1 MGGYEKLAEMMKA
14 LALPVRLQIVEALRE
29 EESCV
34 CHLEV
39 LLGQRQAYISQQLS
53 RLRDA
58 GLVVDRREGMNVYYA
73 LADKGIE
80 PLLDTAR
87 ETAVRLASAQGLASQ
102 FRPIT
107 REITAACPCPKCKA
121 KAGVEVV

>member
-1 MGGYEKLAEMMKA
+1 MGGYEKLAGMMKA
-14 LALPVRLQIVEALRE
+14 LAHPVRLQIVEALRGE
-29 EESCV
+29 EACV

-39 LLGQRQAYISQQLS
+39 LLGQRQAYISQQLG

-73 LADKGIE
+73 LSDEGIE
-80 PLLDTAR
+80 TLLDTAR
-87 ETAVRLASAQGLASQ
+87 QTAVRLPSAQGLASQ

-107 REITAACPCPKCKA
+107 RDITAACPCPKCRA
-121 KAGVEVV
+121 KAGIEVV